1 MREAVHVTW
10 FRDRLRSLHVLHPL
24 HHTPHRHASDLHP
37 DLHWNL
43 GRGFQ
48 TSRLK
53 IWEVCTIILTS
64 LSFIMASRVNTASFM
79 AFYFQETFQFVYTD
93 NRFLLHSFF
102 KYLYF
107 YITQCLRLPLINWQ
121 KFYYVFIHLFRIQ
134 KKMKLK
140 DKEILRISSFIH
152 ELDFFSLPEIWI
164 NVNDGYFGTIKFWDS
179 LSKFLWHVDFTF

>member
-53 IWEVCTIILTS
+53 IWEVYTIILTS

-79 AFYFQETFQFVYTD
+79 AFYFQETFQFVYTH

-107 YITQCLRLPLINWQ
+107 CITQCLRLPLINWQ
-121 KFYYVFIHLFRIQ
+121 KFYYVFIHLFRMQ
-134 KKMKLK
+134 KKRWSLK
-140 DKEILRISSFIH
+140 IRRFYVSLVSFMNSI
-152 ELDFFSLPEIWI
+152 FFSHPEIWKMLLTAI
-164 NVNDGYFGTIKFWDS
+164 
-179 LSKFLWHVDFTF
+179 LEP